1 MEEIKIKE
9 ISKGEAAT
17 IHEELVDFN
26 PERCL
31 ACGNENNIVQRFF
44 LINVLVSIM
53 FLKLGFFDILV
64 IELF

>member
-44 LINVLVSIM
+44 LITYGDEEIAPFV
-53 FLKLGFFDILV
+53 
-64 IELF
+64 